1 MLALA
6 ALPFVVG
13 AADWIKGSYVR
24 PHEDDVAALCRECRN
39 DVLKRTFRAHDSSV
53 AKAEWRVYFCI
64 ALCNGECSGRH
75 IVY

>member
-1 MLALA
+1 MNWHISMLATA

-39 DVLKRTFRAHDSSV
+39 DVLKRTFRAHDASV
-53 AKAEWRVYFCI
+53 AKAEWRVAAVGMRDLFV
-64 ALCNGECSGRH
+64 NG
-75 IVY
+75 